1 MSDFAPLSTAKRLV
15 LGAGDKPPPALGRF
29 ELLRELGRGAQTS
42 VWLAFDPRLQ
52 RQVAIKLMPAVQPED
67 ASALDQW
74 LREARHVAA
83 LTHPFI
89 VPVLEVD
96 VQGLQPYIVFEYVP
110 GRTLAEHLAQQGR
123 CAPHEAVALMVDVLE
138 GLQAAHASG
147 IVHGNLKPSN
157 VMVDNQRHARVMDFG
172 TAAPVQAAAS
182 AQGVVGTPSY
192 LAPEA
197 AGGAAPSPAMDVYS
211 AALVLVELLTGHP
224 LMPRQDAWQALYRGA
239 NEFATLP
246 DDLGPGVD
254 GALRAV
260 VQRALARSPGARYA
274 TAGDFRDALRGWA
287 APVSA
292 PTAASNAT
300 LDFLLRRMR
309 HKSDFPAL
317 SDSVARIQRVANS
330 EDDSISDLTH
340 EILKDVALT
349 NKLLR
354 LVNSV
359 HYAHA
364 SRGTISTVSR
374 AVSLVGFNAVRNM
387 ALSLVLLDHMEDKAH
402 ASQMRE
408 EFLRAMMAGSV
419 AAELCSPGQVAEEAF
434 IGAMFQ
440 NLGRMLC
447 EFYFPEE
454 AQQVRSVVAAG
465 RLQGGEESAA
475 VQVLGLGF
483 EDLGAGVARVWG
495 LPESLQRC
503 MRKPMGAPPMRS
515 AEQGVERL
523 RWVAMAANEVATT
536 LLHSGDAQTED
547 RLQQTA
553 ARYARTLALSP
564 EAIAEATLRA
574 RHKLVSL
581 AQALD
586 LQVAPGSAAARLL
599 TLPAPQADAAVP
611 PDALALPELRAAD
624 PPPLPARRDA
634 QAAGT
639 AHVAPFHQVRGAGVP
654 HTTQT
659 PQADAAVPQDA
670 LALLE
675 LRAAEPQPLP
685 AVLESQAAG
694 TVSVAQ
700 VNEVLAAGIQDITNA
715 MVENFQLN
723 DVLRMILETMFRAL
737 GFRRMVFCL
746 REARTDLL
754 TGRFGLGEDSES
766 AVRAMK
772 VPLKTPG
779 DLFAA
784 VCVRGA
790 DTLINDATQARMQA
804 RLPQWYVQGINA
816 PAFLLLP
823 LQIKGQPFALI
834 YADQSAPGGIVVDD
848 KVLGLLRTLRNQAVM
863 AFRQAG

>member
-1 MSDFAPLSTAKRLV
+1 MPDSAPLSTTRRWA
-15 LGAGDKPPPALGRF
+15 LGPGDKPPATLGRF
-29 ELLRELGRGAQTS
+29 ELKKQLGRGAQAT
-42 VWLAFDPRLQ
+42 VWLAVDPRLQ
-52 RQVAIKLMPAVQPED
+52 REVAIKLMRPLQDQDPSVLE
-67 ASALDQW
+67 QW
-74 LREARHVAA
+74 LREARHVGRLA
-83 LTHPFI
+83 HPYI
-89 VPVLEVD
+89 VPVFEAD

-123 CAPHEAVALMVDVLE
+123 CTPHDAVALMVDALD
-138 GLQAAHASG
+138 GLHAAHQAG
-147 IVHGNLKPSN
+147 IVHRDLKPSN
-157 VMVDNQRHARVMDFG
+157 IMVDAHRHARVMDFG
-172 TAAPVQAAAS
+172 LAATVQAAPDAQLAS
-182 AQGVVGTPSY
+182 GTPAY
-192 LAPEA
+192 MAPEA
-197 AGGAAPSPAMDVYS
+197 AAGAAPTPAMDVYS
-211 AALVLVELLTGHP
+211 AALVLVELLTGRP
-224 LMPRQDAWQALYRGA
+224 LIHQKDTWQALYRIA
-239 NEFATLP
+239 NESLALP
-246 DDLGPGVD
+246 EDLGPGVD
-254 GALRAV
+254 DGLRAIL
-260 VQRALARSPGARYA
+260 QRAMARDPSQRYA
-274 TAGDFRDALRGWA
+274 SAAELRDALRAWA

-292 PTAASNAT
+292 PSAASNAT

-359 HYAHA
+359 HFAHA

-387 ALSLVLLDHMEDKAH
+387 ALSLVLLDHMQDKAH

-419 AAELCSPGQVAEEAF
+419 AAELCESSQAAEEAF

-454 AQQVRSVVAAG
+454 AGQVRSLVASG
-465 RLQGGEESAA
+465 RIEGGEESAA
-475 VQVLGLGF
+475 LQVLGLGF
-483 EDLGAGVARVWG
+483 EELGVGVARVWG

-503 MRKPMGAPPMRS
+503 MRKPMGSPMQRAP
-515 AEQGVERL
+515 EQGVERL
-523 RWVAMAANEVATT
+523 RWAATAANEVAST
-536 LLHSGDAQTED
+536 LLLGDPAQMEAQ
-547 RLQQTA
+547 LGQIG
-553 ARYARTLALSP
+553 ARYARTLALSA

-574 RHKLVSL
+574 RHKLVAL
-581 AQALD
+581 AEALD
-586 LQVAPGSAAARLL
+586 LRVAPDAPAARLL
-599 TLPAPQADAAVP
+599 RLPVAPGAAPAPD
-611 PDALALPELRAAD
+611 DALGSHELRASE
-624 PPPLPARRDA
+624 
-634 QAAGT
+634 T
-639 AHVAPFHQVRGAGVP
+639 
-654 HTTQT
+654 
-659 PQADAAVPQDA
+659 
-670 LALLE
+670 
-675 LRAAEPQPLP
+675 QPLP
-685 AVLESQAAG
+685 AVLASQAGGA
-694 TVSVAQ
+694 VSVEQ

-746 REARTDLL
+746 RDAKTETL
-754 TGRFGLGEDSES
+754 TGRFGLGEGSEA

-772 VPLKTPG
+772 VPLKAQG

-784 VCVRGA
+784 VCLRGA
-790 DTLINDATQARMQA
+790 DTLINDATEPRMQA
-804 RLPQWYVQGINA
+804 RLPQWYRTGLDA
-816 PAFLLLP
+816 PSFLLLP

-834 YADQSAPGGIVVDD
+834 YADQSSAGGIVVDD
-848 KVLGLLRTLRNQAVM
+848 KALGLLRTLRNQAVM

>member
-1 MSDFAPLSTAKRLV
+1 
-15 LGAGDKPPPALGRF
+15 
-29 ELLRELGRGAQTS
+29 
-42 VWLAFDPRLQ
+42 
-52 RQVAIKLMPAVQPED
+52 
-67 ASALDQW
+67 
-74 LREARHVAA
+74 
-83 LTHPFI
+83 
-89 VPVLEVD
+89 
-96 VQGLQPYIVFEYVP
+96 
-110 GRTLAEHLAQQGR
+110 
-123 CAPHEAVALMVDVLE
+123 
-138 GLQAAHASG
+138 
-147 IVHGNLKPSN
+147 
-157 VMVDNQRHARVMDFG
+157 
-172 TAAPVQAAAS
+172 
-182 AQGVVGTPSY
+182 
-192 LAPEA
+192 
-197 AGGAAPSPAMDVYS
+197 
-211 AALVLVELLTGHP
+211 
-224 LMPRQDAWQALYRGA
+224 
-239 NEFATLP
+239 
-246 DDLGPGVD
+246 
-254 GALRAV
+254 
-260 VQRALARSPGARYA
+260 
-274 TAGDFRDALRGWA
+274 
-287 APVSA
+287 
-292 PTAASNAT
+292 
-300 LDFLLRRMR
+300 MR

-599 TLPAPQADAAVP
+599 TLP
-611 PDALALPELRAAD
+611 
-624 PPPLPARRDA
+624 
-634 QAAGT
+634 
-639 AHVAPFHQVRGAGVP
+639 
-654 HTTQT
+654 T